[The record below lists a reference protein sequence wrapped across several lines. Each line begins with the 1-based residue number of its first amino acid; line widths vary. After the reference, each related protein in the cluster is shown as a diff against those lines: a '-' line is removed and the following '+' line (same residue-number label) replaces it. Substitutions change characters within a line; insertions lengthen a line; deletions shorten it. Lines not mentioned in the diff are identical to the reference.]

1 MSGVGVEEEVGTVE
15 LVGVSSVE
23 LVGVDSVV
31 GGSVELVGVDSVVEG
46 PVELVGVDSV
56 VGGSVELV
64 GSVELDVGVVGFGVV
79 VPVIDIFTATKSME
93 DFSGTASFSV
103 A

>member
-1 MSGVGVEEEVGTVE
+1 MSGVGVEEGVVTVE
-15 LVGVSSVE
+15 LVGV
-23 LVGVDSVV
+23 
-31 GGSVELVGVDSVVEG
+31 GS
-46 PVELVGVDSV
+46 VELVGVDSV

-64 GSVELDVGVVGFGVV
+64 GSVELDVGVMGFGVV
-79 VPVIDIFTATKSME
+79 VSVIDIFTATKSME

>member
-1 MSGVGVEEEVGTVE
+1 MSGVGVEEGVVTVE
-15 LVGVSSVE
+15 LVGVGSVE

-31 GGSVELVGVDSVVEG
+31 GGS
-46 PVELVGVDSV
+46 VELVGVDSV

-64 GSVELDVGVVGFGVV
+64 GSVELDVGVMGFGVV
-79 VPVIDIFTATKSME
+79 VSVIDIFTATKSME